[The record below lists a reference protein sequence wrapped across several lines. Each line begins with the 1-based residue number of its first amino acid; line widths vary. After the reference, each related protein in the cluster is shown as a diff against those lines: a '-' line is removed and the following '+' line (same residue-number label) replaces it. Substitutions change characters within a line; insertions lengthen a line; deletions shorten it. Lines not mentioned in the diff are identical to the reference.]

1 MSADNALKFTSSVMT
16 ETCFSNSVGFREAPR
31 LHAHFWRTQLGLP
44 RRLLNKQMYAR
55 IENAF
60 KL

>member
-16 ETCFSNSVGFREAPR
+16 ETCFSNSVGFRESPR
-31 LHAHFWRTQLGLP
+31 SHAHFWRTQLGLP
-44 RRLLNKQMYAR
+44 QRLNKQMYVR